1 MDRCL
6 QLAQNGFPATMPNPS
21 VGAVIVVNNKII
33 GEGFTGPYGGSHA
46 EVNAINSVHDE
57 KLLKKATLYVSLE
70 PCSHYGKTPPC
81 SDLII
86 AKNIPKIVIGTVDPF
101 AKVAGRGIEKLL
113 RAGREVIVGVLE
125 EECQK
130 INKRFFTFHKKKRP
144 FIILKWAQTLDGF
157 IAPSPEKREKK
168 EPVWITN
175 TYSRQIAH
183 KLRTQEQAILVGTN
197 TVLQDN
203 PSLTARDWHGKNPLR
218 ILMDRKGKIPA
229 EASVFNGKTKTLVFT
244 EKQQKNSTN
253 LEFIEV
259 DFSKNPSIQICN
271 ILFEKEIQSLIIE
284 GGAKTLQSFID
295 AELWDEA
302 WVFTG
307 NNQFYK
313 GIKSPV
319 FQGILTEKRTILE
332 DILRIYSP
340 PSLPKGEE
348 HQAHS

>member
-21 VGAVIVVNNKII
+21 VGAIIVVNNKII
-33 GEGFTGPYGGSHA
+33 GEGFTSPYGGPHA
-46 EVNAINSVHDE
+46 EVNAINNVRDE
-57 KLLKKATLYVSLE
+57 KLLRKATLYVSLE

-113 RAGREVIVGVLE
+113 KSGREVIVGILE

-157 IAPSPEKREKK
+157 IAPNPEKRDKK

-183 KLRTQEQAILVGTN
+183 KLRTQEQSILVGTN

-203 PSLTARDWHGKNPLR
+203 PSLTARDWYGNNPLR
-218 ILMDRKGKIPA
+218 IVIDRKGKIPA
-229 EASVFNGKTKTLVFT
+229 EATIFNGDTKTLVFT
-244 EKQQKNSTN
+244 GKRQNNSKN

-259 DFSKNPSIQICN
+259 DFSKNLPIQICN

-295 AELWDEA
+295 AQLWDEA

-307 NNQFYK
+307 NNQFHK

-319 FQGILTEKRTILE
+319 FQGILTEKRSILE
-332 DILRIYSP
+332 DVLRIYSP

-348 HQAHS
+348 Y